1 MAVIAK
7 WRTKLWEVTPRK
19 VLTLSGLS
27 TSYGIKA
34 ETNTD
39 LENSPATNE
48 RGRELVP
55 LSFTTDLNAALG
67 VKVEAEIK
75 EWEQLVGMTGY
86 FYLSGK
92 KFGPKLQLKK
102 IDLSDVLLDDFGRM
116 HRAKLGMNFEEIS
129 TTVTATGSGT
139 ALTVGPSS
147 ATKAEVKATN
157 TALVKASSSS
167 MSVGSKV
174 KITGTNYATGQK
186 IPQWVKDRTHVVS
199 QLKPEKALLGHPDG
213 INSWVYTKDLSL
225 A

>member
-7 WRTKLWEVTPRK
+7 WRTKRWEVTPKK

-27 TSYGIKA
+27 TSYELNA

-48 RGRELVP
+48 RGRKLVP
-55 LSFTTDLNAALG
+55 LSFITDLNAALG
-67 VKVEAEIK
+67 VDVEAEIK
-75 EWEQLVGMTGY
+75 EWEQLVGQTDF

-92 KFGPKLQLKK
+92 KFGPKLQLKR

-116 HRAKLGMNFEEIS
+116 HWAKLGLSFEEITEEKKAS
-129 TTVTATGSGT
+129 GTGT

-147 ATKAEVKATN
+147 ATKAEVKSAN
-157 TALVKASSSS
+157 AALKKASSTS
-167 MSVGSKV
+167 MKVGSKV
-174 KITGTNYATGQK
+174 KIIGTNYATGQK
-186 IPQWVKDRTHVVS
+186 IPGWVKDRTHVVS
-199 QLKPEKALLGHPDG
+199 QLKPDKALLGHPNG
-213 INSWVYTKDLSL
+213 INSWVNTKDLSL